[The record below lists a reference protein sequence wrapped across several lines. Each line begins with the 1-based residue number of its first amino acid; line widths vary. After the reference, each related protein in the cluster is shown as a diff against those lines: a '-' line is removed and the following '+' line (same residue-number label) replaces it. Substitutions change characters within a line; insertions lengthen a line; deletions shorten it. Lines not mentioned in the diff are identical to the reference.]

1 MVHTPGVDTEGAPA
15 EADNDFATVIGAN
28 LRRLRAQSNLSLEKL
43 SRAAGVSRAMLGQI
57 ELGQSVPTITVLAR
71 IADAFALP
79 VTSFIDRPNEPPRV
93 TLLPASDAK
102 LLRSSD
108 DKFISRALFPFT
120 GSRKVE
126 FYELRLESGCDQ
138 GSAPHSAAT
147 TENLVVA
154 QGELELLIGESCH
167 RLSSGDAIF
176 FAADVAH
183 NYRNVGSEPA
193 VAYLVMSYPESI
205 SY

>member
-1 MVHTPGVDTEGAPA
+1 M
-15 EADNDFATVIGAN
+15 IGAN
-28 LRRLRAQSNLSLEKL
+28 LRRLRGQSNLSLEKL

-57 ELGQSVPTITVLAR
+57 ELGKSVPTITVLAR

-79 VTSFIDRPNEPPRV
+79 VTAFIGRPNQPSRV
-93 TLLPASDAK
+93 TLLSASDAM

-108 DKFISRALFPFT
+108 DKFVSRALFPFN

-126 FYELRLESGCDQ
+126 FYELRLEAGCDH
-138 GSAPHSAAT
+138 GSSAHSTAT

-154 QGELELLIGESCH
+154 QGELELQIGESSH

-176 FAADVAH
+176 FAADVPH
-183 NYRNVGSEPA
+183 SYRNVGSGPA